1 MNADGRMPQDRL
13 PGKRCV
19 WLPMDKTR
27 ELAEVYQPDKI
38 CNIYSIK
45 TMLEG
50 KSDFKPAW
58 IRDGLE

>member
-1 MNADGRMPQDRL
+1 
-13 PGKRCV
+13 
-19 WLPMDKTR
+19 MDKTR